1 MLEIFKM
8 QVGQILGGRRR
19 WLVLLGLLLP
29 VLLSLTVVLKADLG
43 RLERRHAEDV
53 RHREIA
59 RQIPGPPL
67 ERIRWR
73 GEDLA
78 FVNGQV
84 LLTRD
89 GVSVAGQVSQPGWTM
104 VDRQGRLILKGEQLW
119 IDRSRIDAVRFE
131 DLNWFNVA
139 SLEDPNDFG
148 AGPPPRTLYAIF
160 LFLVYPQV
168 MCLLLSLLYG
178 TGVLGHELD
187 NKTLPYLFTRP
198 LRRWQFVL
206 GKYLGIVA
214 ALAIPTS
221 ASLAAAWAILT
232 RFNHADV
239 LGGVLLGT
247 LGALLAYNAVFIL
260 LGFITPRRAMIA
272 ALLYGILFELVLSF
286 VPALINQITVTYYLR
301 SLVAGAIGLEL
312 PREVA
317 RSLGEASVALSWVA
331 LTVIIAV
338 TLSAAS
344 LMAARREYVV
354 KDDA

>member
-43 RLERRHAEDV
+43 RMESRYAENARNREFARRV
-53 RHREIA
+53 
-59 RQIPGPPL
+59 PGPPL
-67 ERIRWR
+67 ERIRWQ

-78 FVNGQV
+78 FADDQV
-84 LLTRD
+84 RITRNEIT
-89 GVSVAGQVSQPGWTM
+89 VAGQVQPLNWTM
-104 VDRQGRLILKGEQLW
+104 VDRQGRLYLRGGELW
-119 IDRSRIDAVRFE
+119 IDRSRIDSVRFE
-131 DLNWFNVA
+131 DLTSVDVWH
-139 SLEDPNDFG
+139 SEEEDGFG
-148 AGPPPRTLYAIF
+148 SGPPPRTLYAIF

-168 MCLLLSLLYG
+168 ICLLLSLLYG
-178 TGVLGHELD
+178 TSVLGHELD

-214 ALAIPTS
+214 ALAIPTC
-221 ASLAAAWAILT
+221 ASLVVSWAILT
-232 RFNHADV
+232 RLNHPDV

-286 VPALINQITVTYYLR
+286 VPALINQVTVTYYLR
-301 SLVAGAIGLEL
+301 SLVTGVIGVEL

-317 RSLGEASVALSWVA
+317 RSVGDASVALSCLA
-331 LTVIIAV
+331 LAAIVAV
-338 TLSAAS
+338 TLSASS